1 MYCTVLTYLS
11 GSLVFCEFTCV
22 SIYTQSTFL
31 GSSIR
36 DGKSLCNGQ
45 FVWFLLIHVSRWARG
60 KVSLKVSLKTLKLNF
75 VSFVSCDL
83 FNQVSESLMSFG
95 FLDTILPTSPGLTK
109 PELALRQGIEA
120 AVFITLGA
128 STMMIGDP
136 TWSFDFGGGG
146 S

>member
-1 MYCTVLTYLS
+1 MDEE
-11 GSLVFCEFTCV
+11 GE
-22 SIYTQSTFL
+22 
-31 GSSIR
+31 GE
-36 DGKSLCNGQ
+36 D
-45 FVWFLLIHVSRWARG
+45 
-60 KVSLKVSLKTLKLNF
+60 
-75 VSFVSCDL
+75 
-83 FNQVSESLMSFG
+83 
-95 FLDTILPTSPGLTK
+95 LPTSPGLTK